1 LIKAAASTVM
11 AIALFAAQPHV
22 FASEAVPQG
31 PDASASA
38 ARVKSQSS
46 LQPRSIGAKSGGAS
60 AAHAELPLP
69 GLGVLPGATQP
80 EFENNVIRVT
90 PSRTEVVNV
99 SATLMNRIATPFA
112 APKAIMLDGAGT
124 VTAQGQSLFVAL
136 NGSPDPVSFYVTGSD
151 PNDPTYSLTLVPQS
165 MPQQTIVLQMDG
177 AAMSGGVGASVGRDD
192 NPNSPIY
199 TEKIISILRSVA
211 LGKTPE
217 GFVEGRLPSAVGNF
231 GAFTAIPLSRVS
243 SSTYDVYRYRLVTES
258 ETTIELNEA
267 AFASQGVRAVAFFPS
282 ALIARNVPTE
292 VYVVADK
299 QATRI
304 GGR

>member
-1 LIKAAASTVM
+1 MKAAAVSMLAT
-11 AIALFAAQPHV
+11 ALLTAQPYAL
-22 FASEAVPQG
+22 ASEDVAGGSDAVV
-31 PDASASA
+31 SAT
-38 ARVKSQSS
+38 RVKSQGSI
-46 LQPRSIGAKSGGAS
+46 QPRPVGAKSGAVSGAP
-60 AAHAELPLP
+60 AELPLP
-69 GLGVLPGATQP
+69 GLGVLPGSAQS
-80 EFENNVIRVT
+80 ELENNVIRVT

-112 APKAIMLDGAGT
+112 APKAVMLDGTSA

-136 NGSPDPVSFYVTGSD
+136 NGSPDPVALYVTGSD
-151 PNDPTYSLTLVPQS
+151 PNDPVYSLTLVPQT

-177 AAMSGGVGASVGRDD
+177 VAKGGGVGGSPGRDD

-231 GAFTAIPLSRVS
+231 GTFTAIPLSRVS

-267 AFASQGVRAVAFFPS
+267 AFASKGVRAVAFFPS

-299 QATRI
+299 QATRA